1 MTGYTEYYTVVYR
14 DEQRMVILNADPAPP
29 KKKTK
34 APPKRGGSKGG
45 LPTGKTLGDP
55 SDKSRLAYGRFNSN
69 SKFTI

>member
-1 MTGYTEYYTVVYR
+1 MPGYPEYYTVVYR
-14 DEQRMVILNADPAPP
+14 NDQRMVILNDDPAPP

-55 SDKSRLAYGRFNSN
+55 SGLAYGRFNSN